1 MTELFSTGYRH
12 KRAGRLVNLFN
23 QHMKNDFFLSFLYI
37 HTHRSTVAEVKEEEK
52 VLALVEAITSL

>member
-37 HTHRSTVAEVKEEEK
+37 HTHRSTVAEEEK